1 MNSDDFDDFEQSFKE
16 MFERAESLGFKPLK
30 PKDDFIPRVFGLRA
44 LHLNG
49 DRDDGIIE
57 SDMYFAPKN
66 NPVEMMMDYF
76 MTLVDE
82 NSINFIKKFVM
93 LTAEIFIDATKDGV
107 VDTSECKTADDYAQ
121 VYAGLL
127 VEGAEMLTKGTTWRK
142 FAKSVEI
149 DLPQVVMIGH
159 PDALAN
165 MIPTSNGDLIKKV
178 SNADVE
184 SFIKEVLT
192 EEE

>member
-1 MNSDDFDDFEQSFKE
+1 M
-16 MFERAESLGFKPLK
+16 
-30 PKDDFIPRVFGLRA
+30 
-44 LHLNG
+44 
-49 DRDDGIIE
+49 
-57 SDMYFAPKN
+57 
-66 NPVEMMMDYF
+66 
-76 MTLVDE
+76 
-82 NSINFIKKFVM
+82 
-93 LTAEIFIDATKDGV
+93 TAEIFTDATKDGV
-107 VDTSECKTADDYAQ
+107 VDTSACNTADDYAQ
-121 VYAGLL
+121 VYASLM
-127 VEGAEMLTKGTTWRK
+127 VEGAEMLTKGTTWTK
-142 FAKSVEI
+142 FARSVEL